1 MGQFSL
7 DRKPSR
13 IVSLYVPAAL
23 GLMTGLVM
31 RPNCVCSLAKL
42 VSLTLLTMVVASE
55 VWWLLLVVGFYGYHF
70 VRGLFRGRR

>member
-23 GLMTGLVM
+23 GLVTALLTRWWCRCSVGELVF
-31 RPNCVCSLAKL
+31 
-42 VSLTLLTMVVASE
+42 LTLMTAVVAFG
-55 VWWLLLVVGFYGYHF
+55 VWWLLLMVGFYGYHF
-70 VRGLFRGRR
+70 IRRLFQDPR